1 MTSLPDIDRT
11 ISPALTV
18 NELLARYPLSG
29 SVLNAFGLDTC
40 CGGLLSIRDAAIEA
54 GAAPEQVLSALET
67 HLFAP
72 LSTGTIR

>member
-40 CGGLLSIRDAAIEA
+40 CGGLLSVRDAAIEA
-54 GAAPEQVLSALET
+54 GAAPEQVLSALEA

-72 LSTGTIR
+72 LATEVVR